1 MMTALEAARDAL
13 AAIAGVSSCKT
24 GLEANISPADYP
36 LIRLVPARITP
47 GRPYGNR
54 TAETLIYFGMDRGEA
69 EDGLETVYE
78 KLFELEASIL
88 TVIKTLQGRYVETLT
103 DSDELPTY
111 KVMAIRCEL
120 QG

>member
-1 MMTALEAARDAL
+1 MMTTMETARDAL
-13 AAIAGVSSCKT
+13 AVVAGVASCKI

-47 GRPYGNR
+47 GRPYANR
-54 TAETLIYFGMDRGEA
+54 TAEVLIYFGMDRGEA

-78 KLFELEASIL
+78 KLFELEAAIL
-88 TVIKTLQGRYVETLT
+88 VVLKTLQGRYVETLT

-111 KVMAIRCEL
+111 KIMAIRAEL